1 MSSTWRDV
9 RHASRHLQ
17 RTPGFT
23 LAAIAS
29 LALGIG
35 ATVAIGTLLDAV
47 VLKPLPVRDAGEL
60 VALYET
66 APKGAP
72 DITGGTGQMLVFSY
86 PRFAR
91 LEQALGSRGLLAA
104 STRSHRFSVR
114 TPSDSQLAAATAQLV
129 SGKYFAV
136 MDARMVEG
144 RALTGSDVRADS
156 ANRVAVVSNGFA
168 NRTLG
173 GADRAVG
180 QTLIVNG
187 LAITVVGVAT
197 PSFVG
202 AWTDTAAD
210 LWLPLSLQQDLGYRS
225 NVSSYAG
232 ADRERPW
239 MGQDSIAWL
248 TVIGRI
254 PATQLAQARSILEST
269 NRAGL
274 QDLAAAFGD
283 QPSRDEMAAHRLAV
297 VPLAH
302 GFSGLRQR
310 FGDALL
316 VLTATVTL
324 MLVLTCANLA
334 SLLLARASG
343 RAREMAVQRA
353 LGATRWSLFR
363 QSLIESALL
372 ALAGG
377 TAGFLVSQGI
387 SQALATT
394 VMNLPAERL
403 PPVFAPD
410 GRTLVFALL
419 TTFAT
424 TLLFGV
430 FPAWRSTRGGV
441 GLTPI
446 DARGGRPVST
456 LRSMRPLVIAQVALS
471 FVLVMA
477 AALFGR
483 TLASFA
489 RVDTGFDPQGV
500 VEVTMDPELSG
511 YAPNQMPAL
520 RQRILT
526 AVRALPG
533 VTDAA
538 FSFCALGANCTSGFR
553 LMASADGSER
563 RVQLHTS
570 WVGPGYFKA
579 LNIRRVSGREFIET
593 DTASSPRVAVISES
607 LARQVFPNQNPIGER
622 LGYQKFDLEIVG
634 VVGDVRSAG
643 NGDLR
648 QSPVPIV
655 YMPIEQPRTPLPI
668 SASNLQVH
676 TSGDSAAMVGS
687 IREAIRG
694 VERELFVERV
704 DTMEQRLGR
713 VLLRERLTAYLTW
726 AFSALALLLASVG
739 LYGVLS
745 YSVAGRT
752 REIGIRSALGAQRA
766 MLIRMVLRD
775 AAYLVVPGI
784 VFGAVAAR
792 LTGHTIETLLYG
804 VSASDLPTFLA
815 VIAVLAIV
823 TTVAALLPAR
833 RAAGVDPVRA
843 LQAE

>member
-1 MSSTWRDV
+1 MTAIWGDV
-9 RHASRHLQ
+9 RHALRQLQ

-29 LALGIG
+29 LAIGIG
-35 ATVAIGTLLDAV
+35 ATVAIASLLDAV
-47 VLKPLPVRDAGEL
+47 VLKPLPVRTASEL
-60 VALYET
+60 VALYER

-72 DITGGTGQMLVFSY
+72 DTTGGTGQLLVFSY

-91 LEQALGSRGLLAA
+91 LEQGLGSRGLLAA
-104 STRSHRFSVR
+104 STRSHRFVVR
-114 TPSDSQLAAATAQLV
+114 TPADSDLAVAMGQLV

-136 MDARMVEG
+136 MDARMIEG
-144 RALTGSDVRADS
+144 RGLTDSDVRADS
-156 ANRVAVVSNGFA
+156 SNRVAVVSNGFA

-173 GADRAVG
+173 GAARAVG
-180 QTLIVNG
+180 QTLIVNE
-187 LAITVVGVAT
+187 LAVTVVGVAA

-210 LWLPLSLQQDLGYRS
+210 LWLPVSLQQDIGYQS

-232 ADRERPW
+232 ADREQPW
-239 MGQDSIAWL
+239 MGQDGIAWL
-248 TVIGRI
+248 TLIGRI
-254 PATQLAQARSILEST
+254 PTVQLAQARSILELT

-274 QDLAAAFGD
+274 QDLAGAFDD
-283 QPSRDEMAAHRLAV
+283 QPSREEMVAHQLAIE
-297 VPLAH
+297 PLAQ
-302 GFSGLRQR
+302 GFSGLRRR

-343 RAREMAVQRA
+343 RAREFAVQRA

-372 ALAGG
+372 AIAGG
-377 TAGFLVSQGI
+377 LTGFLVSHGI
-387 SQALATT
+387 SQALAAT
-394 VMNLPAERL
+394 VMNLPAEQL

-410 GRTLVFALL
+410 GRLLVFALL
-419 TTFAT
+419 TTVAT

-441 GLTPI
+441 GLTPM
-446 DARGGRPVST
+446 DGRGGRPVST
-456 LRSMRPLVIAQVALS
+456 LRSMRPLVIAQVAMS
-471 FVLVMA
+471 FVLIMA
-477 AALFGR
+477 AALFGQ
-483 TLASFA
+483 TLVSFA
-489 RVDTGFDPQGV
+489 RVDTGFDPRGV
-500 VEVTMDPELSG
+500 VEVTMDPVLSG
-511 YAPNQMPAL
+511 YAPAQMPAL

-538 FSFCALGANCTSGFR
+538 FSFCDLGANCSSNFRLQTSG
-553 LMASADGSER
+553 DGSER
-563 RVQLHTS
+563 RVQLHNS

-579 LNIRRVSGREFIET
+579 LSIRRAGGREFTER

-607 LARQVFPNQNPIGER
+607 LARQFFSNQNPIGQHVEN
-622 LGYQKFDLEIVG
+622 QKLDLEIVG

-648 QSPVPIV
+648 QPPVPVV
-655 YMPIEQPRTPLPI
+655 YMPIEQVRI
-668 SASNLQVH
+668 VSSSASKLEVH
-676 TSGDSAAMVGS
+676 TSSESAAMMRPL
-687 IREAIRG
+687 REAIRR
-694 VERELFVERV
+694 VERDLFVERV
-704 DTMEQRLGR
+704 DTLEQRLGR

-726 AFSALALLLASVG
+726 AFSALALLLACIG

-752 REIGIRSALGAQRA
+752 REIGIRSALGAQRR
-766 MLIRMVLRD
+766 MLVGMVLRD
-775 AAYLVVPGI
+775 AAYIVVPGI
-784 VFGAVAAR
+784 VIGAVAAR
-792 LTGHTIETLLYG
+792 LTGQTIEALLYG
-804 VSASDLPTFLA
+804 VKASDPPTFIA

-823 TTVAALLPAR
+823 TTAAALLPAR
-833 RAAGVDPVRA
+833 RAASIDPVRA
-843 LQAE
+843 LQTE

>member
-9 RHASRHLQ
+9 RHALRQLQ
-17 RTPGFT
+17 RTPGFA
-23 LAAIAS
+23 LAAIVS

-35 ATVAIGTLLDAV
+35 ATVAIGTLVDAV
-47 VLKPLPVRDAGEL
+47 VLKPLPIRAADEL
-60 VALYET
+60 VGLYET

-91 LEQALGSRGLLAA
+91 LEQALGARGVLAA

-114 TPSDSQLAAATAQLV
+114 TLSDAQLAVAMTQLV

-136 MDARMVEG
+136 MDARMIDG
-144 RALTGSDVRADS
+144 RPLTENDVRADS
-156 ANRVAVVSNGFA
+156 SNRVAVISNGFA

-173 GADRAVG
+173 GAASAIGR
-180 QTLIVNG
+180 TLVVNG
-187 LAITVVGVAT
+187 LAVTVVGVAAPT
-197 PSFVG
+197 FVG

-210 LWLPLSLQQDLGYRS
+210 LWLPLSLQQDVGYRS
-225 NVSSYAG
+225 NVSGYGG

-239 MGQDSIAWL
+239 MQQDGIAWL

-254 PATQLAQARSILEST
+254 PSTQLAQARSILEST

-283 QPSRDEMAAHRLAV
+283 QPSRDEMTAHRLAI

-363 QSLIESALL
+363 ESLIESALL

-394 VMNLPAERL
+394 VMNLPADRL

-410 GRTLVFALL
+410 GRVLVLALL
-419 TTFAT
+419 TTIAT
-424 TLLFGV
+424 TLLFGM
-430 FPAWRSTRGGV
+430 FPAWRSTRGGAA
-441 GLTPI
+441 LMPI
-446 DARGGRPVST
+446 DARGGRPGST
-456 LRSMRPLVIAQVALS
+456 LRSMRPLVIAQVAMS

-483 TLASFA
+483 TLVSFA
-489 RVDTGFDPQGV
+489 RIDTGFDPRGV

-511 YAPNQMPAL
+511 YAPEQMPAL

-538 FSFCALGANCTSGFR
+538 FSFCALGANCTSSFR
-553 LMASADGSER
+553 LRGSADGSER
-563 RVQLHTS
+563 RVQLHNS

-579 LNIRRVSGREFIET
+579 LNIRRAGGREFIET
-593 DTASSPRVAVISES
+593 DTASSPRVAVITES
-607 LARQVFPNQNPIGER
+607 LARQLFPNQNPIGQR
-622 LGYQKFDLEIVG
+622 LGYQTFDLEIVG

-648 QSPVPIV
+648 QPPVPVV
-655 YMPIEQPRTPLPI
+655 YMPIEQPRTALAI
-668 SASNLQVH
+668 AASNLDVH
-676 TSGDSAAMVGS
+676 TSGDSAAMVRP

-694 VERELFVERV
+694 VERDLFVERV

-726 AFSALALLLASVG
+726 AFSALALLLACVG

-766 MLIRMVLRD
+766 MLIGMVLRD
-775 AAYLVVPGI
+775 AASLVVPGI

-792 LTGHTIETLLYG
+792 LTGRTIDTLLYG
-804 VSASDLPTFLA
+804 VSASDPPTFVV

-823 TTVAALLPAR
+823 TMTAALLPAR
-833 RAAGVDPVRA
+833 RAASVDPVRA
-843 LQAE
+843 LQTE